1 MCSNSR
7 KPVSRASFRVAPP
20 PPPPPRR
27 RERKHLGS
35 TNEKKVLMITT
46 PVGPG
51 SHLPPHGSREVII
64 ILGSLTTCDPTNI
77 HDTIS
82 QVEQER

>member
-1 MCSNSR
+1 M
-7 KPVSRASFRVAPP
+7 
-20 PPPPPRR
+20 
-27 RERKHLGS
+27 
-35 TNEKKVLMITT
+35 LMITT

>member
-7 KPVSRASFRVAPP
+7 KPVSRASFRVAP